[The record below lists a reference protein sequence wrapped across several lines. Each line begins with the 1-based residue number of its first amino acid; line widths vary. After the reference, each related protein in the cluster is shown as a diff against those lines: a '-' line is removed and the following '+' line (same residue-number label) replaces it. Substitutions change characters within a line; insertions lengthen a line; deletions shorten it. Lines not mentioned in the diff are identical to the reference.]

1 MEARGTVLSIHI
13 APAGSAPVVSIAGIQ
28 AIAGKGLEGDRYY
41 FETGTYSKT
50 PGSGREVTLIE
61 IEVIE
66 ALRREYEIDIDAVQA
81 RRNIV
86 TRGAAL
92 NHFIDRE
99 FEVGE
104 AVLRGTRLCEPCAHL
119 EKLTTKGVMRGLIH
133 RGGLRADVV
142 RGGLIRVGDT
152 ISTASQGLSP

>member
-1 MEARGTVLSIHI
+1 VSMKTRGSVVSIHI
-13 APAGSAPVVSIAGIQ
+13 APAPRAPVVSLAEIE
-28 AIAGKGLEGDRYY
+28 AIAGKGLERDRYY
-41 FETGTYSKT
+41 LKTGTYSKT

-61 IEVIE
+61 IEAIE
-66 ALRREYEIDIDAVQA
+66 ALRREYEIDIDAAQA

-119 EKLTTKGVMRGLIH
+119 EKLTVKGVMRGLIH

-142 RGGLIRVGDT
+142 RGGIIRVGDT
-152 ISTASQGLSP
+152 ISTTSEMP